1 MENGASVSVR
11 GYGRSAGLLSVAVAL
26 AGALTYVFFAL
37 ASHAL
42 DREDYGRVVVLWSV
56 MFVAI
61 SVLFRPVEQL
71 LSRTIAELDSNGQ
84 PAGPALRVAAQI
96 QIAVAAAFLV
106 VALVF
111 RAEIEA
117 RLFDGDELFFWSL
130 VASVLGFAASFYAR
144 GYLAGHGRFAGYSV
158 LIVVDALAKVVLA
171 LAVAVGML
179 DGPDPIALGIA
190 VAPGLSALLGLAG
203 VRLASARAGRTET
216 PSAEFTLSRG
226 GSFAGA
232 MVLVMLGEQVLLN
245 SGILIVRF
253 EDSVAA
259 SGFFFNVLMVAR
271 APVVLFQAAA
281 TTLLPHLTRAL
292 AGEGGVDSFQASIRG
307 TLLAVAGF
315 AAVAT
320 VVVATAGPELM
331 QLAFGDKF
339 TYGRADLVIIAV
351 GMGAFLA
358 ATTLNQAVIAEGKA
372 GEAAGCWMV
381 AAVSLVVWSLLPA
394 FDVIRRVELGFTAA
408 SFLLALLLFAVY
420 RRGAGAGRL
429 EPGSAREREAAIAAS
444 GG

>member
-1 MENGASVSVR
+1 MEDGASSGAR
-11 GYGRSAGLLSVAVAL
+11 EYGRSAALLTVAVGL
-26 AGALTYVFFAL
+26 SGLLTYVFFAL

-71 LSRTIAELDSNGQ
+71 LSRAIAELDSNGQ

-259 SGFFFNVLMVAR
+259 SGFFFNVLMVA
-271 APVVLFQAAA
+271 
-281 TTLLPHLTRAL
+281 
-292 AGEGGVDSFQASIRG
+292 
-307 TLLAVAGF
+307 
-315 AAVAT
+315 
-320 VVVATAGPELM
+320 
-331 QLAFGDKF
+331 
-339 TYGRADLVIIAV
+339 
-351 GMGAFLA
+351 
-358 ATTLNQAVIAEGKA
+358 
-372 GEAAGCWMV
+372 
-381 AAVSLVVWSLLPA
+381 
-394 FDVIRRVELGFTAA
+394 
-408 SFLLALLLFAVY
+408 
-420 RRGAGAGRL
+420 
-429 EPGSAREREAAIAAS
+429 
-444 GG
+444 